1 MSLFVYILYLLVIRS
16 ESLKI
21 MSTISHKDI
30 RSVIGDYNTF
40 LSNSL
45 EILNLKYGINIIEDT
60 NFEEI
65 DHICYRCST
74 TEQYENLKTKLLSF
88 GNQLIESLIGN
99 RPISIFKLNEPIFYN
114 RFRIDLIELP
124 APKLNSPYLDGLEH
138 FEIVVCGKGKFSI
151 SDMKEKEYLEHWS
164 SKFPHI
170 SFDTRALS
178 KDINCDLA
186 ISITDS
192 TSCKFHCFPLNEIIK
207 YEKDNNLIKPIL

>member
-21 MSTISHKDI
+21 MSTVSHKDI

-74 TEQYENLKTKLLSF
+74 TEQYEKLKTQLLSF

-124 APKLNSPYLDGLEH
+124 AQN
-138 FEIVVCGKGKFSI
+138 
-151 SDMKEKEYLEHWS
+151 
-164 SKFPHI
+164 
-170 SFDTRALS
+170 
-178 KDINCDLA
+178 
-186 ISITDS
+186 
-192 TSCKFHCFPLNEIIK
+192 
-207 YEKDNNLIKPIL
+207 